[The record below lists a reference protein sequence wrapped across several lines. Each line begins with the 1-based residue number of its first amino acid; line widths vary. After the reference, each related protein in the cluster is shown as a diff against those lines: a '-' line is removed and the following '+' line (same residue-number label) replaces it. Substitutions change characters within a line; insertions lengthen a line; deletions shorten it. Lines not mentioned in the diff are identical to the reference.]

1 MKKRITTVV
10 LSMVLVAA
18 IAMAIPTKAS
28 AAVKN
33 EVIYLGSS
41 SYEMTLNGNVLSSTQ
56 TKASLYLEHKS
67 GVVLNVLDGFV
78 ESHAYNSLGTRIGF
92 SHSDYEKYNT
102 SSFTVTTT
110 FSCSG
115 GVVTTQ
121 AKCEINGI
129 PKETQQ
135 GT

>member
-1 MKKRITTVV
+1 MSKKKW
-10 LSMVLVAA
+10 S
-18 IAMAIPTKAS
+18 IPIG
-28 AAVKN
+28 N
-33 EVIYLGSS
+33 S
-41 SYEMTLNGNVLSSTQ
+41 SYEITINANVLSSTQ
-56 TKASLYLEHKS
+56 TKASLYQEHKS

-78 ESHAYNSLGTRIGF
+78 ESHAYDSAGISKGY
-92 SHSDYEKYNT
+92 SHSNYEKYNV

-121 AKCEINGI
+121 AKCKINGI
-129 PKETQQ
+129 SKETQQ